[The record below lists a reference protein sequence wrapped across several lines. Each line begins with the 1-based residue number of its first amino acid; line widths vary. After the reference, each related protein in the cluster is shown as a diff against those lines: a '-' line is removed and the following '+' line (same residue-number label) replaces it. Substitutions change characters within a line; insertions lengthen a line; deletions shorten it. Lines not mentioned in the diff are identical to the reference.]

1 MASRTAWRRVW
12 PPAFSIVGFV
22 ALWQAAC
29 RLGGIDPWILPAPS
43 AIAMRLLEDA
53 GILSGHLLSTLGLAM
68 SGVGI
73 GVAAGVLAA
82 IVLHLLPLVRSALSP
97 IVIASQNVPLVA
109 LGPLLMIWFGFGLT
123 PKLILLTLV
132 CFFPVAWSMLAGLG
146 EAEPQLRE
154 YLSMIGASRWET
166 LRRLELPASLPYLF
180 SGLKITV
187 AYSVTT
193 AIVAEW
199 LGASRGIGYYLVL
212 KFKGYDTTAV
222 FGAVICIVT
231 LCLLLYGLAGLL
243 EKRAIYW
250 RADSRRTR
258 KAGRMP
264 EQSTEPATRAGE
276 RE

>member
-1 MASRTAWRRVW
+1 MANKSAWSRAW
-12 PPAFSIVGFV
+12 PPAVSIVGV
-22 ALWQAAC
+22 IAIWQAAC
-29 RLGGIDPWILPAPS
+29 RFGGIEPWILPAPS
-43 AIAMRLLEDA
+43 AIAQRLAEDA

-68 SGVGI
+68 SGVGV
-73 GVAAGVLAA
+73 GLAAGVAVA
-82 IVLHLLPLVRSALSP
+82 ILLHLLPLVRSALSP

-154 YLSMIGASRWET
+154 YLSMIGASGWEQ
-166 LRRLELPASLPYLF
+166 LWRLELPASLPYLF

-187 AYSVTT
+187 TYSVTT

-212 KFKGYDTTAV
+212 KFKGYDTTGV
-222 FGAVICIVT
+222 FGAVLCIVT
-231 LCLLLYGLAGLL
+231 LCLILYGLAGWF
-243 EKRAIYW
+243 ERRAIYW
-250 RADSRRTR
+250 RRSSARHG
-258 KAGRMP
+258 KAG
-264 EQSTEPATRAGE
+264 ELA
-276 RE
+276 

>member
-1 MASRTAWRRVW
+1 MAGESVRRRVW
-12 PPAFSIVGFV
+12 PPAASIVFV
-22 ALWQAAC
+22 LAAWQAAC
-29 RLGGIDPWILPAPS
+29 SFGRIDPWILPAPT
-43 AIAMRLLEDA
+43 AIAARMAEDA
-53 GILSGHLLSTLGLAM
+53 GLLAKHVGATLALAM

-73 GVAAGVLAA
+73 GLAAGVVVAVA
-82 IVLHLLPLVRSALSP
+82 LHLLPLVRSALSP

-146 EAEPQLRE
+146 GAERHLRE
-154 YLSMIGASRWET
+154 YLAMIGASRWEI

-187 AYSVTT
+187 TYSVTT

-199 LGASRGIGYYLVL
+199 LGASRGIGYYLFL
-212 KFKGYDTTAV
+212 KFKGYDISAV

-231 LCLLLYGLAGLL
+231 LCLILYGLAALL
-243 EKRAIYW
+243 ERRAVYW
-250 RADSRRTR
+250 RTGSRLR
-258 KAGRMP
+258 KAG
-264 EQSTEPATRAGE
+264 E
-276 RE
+276 RG